1 MKIKQLEYFL
11 EKVCTIFTIPTN
23 RDFKSENPTTFP
35 QPVFHYFVGKV
46 LEIDEK
52 GITLQQ
58 WNNNKKLRSYF
69 FMQHI
74 IGISEEE
81 VLDPSRPEDAK
92 VIEDFKKINE
102 SAISKTEK
110 KYDELKKQREIINE
124 NPEIDI
130 ESLSKLSDKIKQ
142 QV

>member
-69 FMQHI
+69 FMQHVV
-74 IGISEEE
+74 GISEEE
-81 VLDPSRPEDAK
+81 VLDPNRPEDAK

-102 SAISKTEK
+102 NAISKTEK

>member
-1 MKIKQLEYFL
+1 MKIRQLEYFL

-52 GITLQQ
+52 GVTLQQ

-69 FMQHI
+69 FMQHVV
-74 IGISEEE
+74 GISEEE
-81 VLDPSRPEDAK
+81 VLDPNRPEDAK

-102 SAISKTEK
+102 NAISKTEK

>member
-1 MKIKQLEYFL
+1 MKIRQLEYFL

-52 GITLQQ
+52 GVTLQQ

-69 FMQHI
+69 FMQHVV
-74 IGISEEE
+74 GISEEE
-81 VLDPSRPEDAK
+81 VLDPNRPEDAK

-102 SAISKTEK
+102 NAISKT
-110 KYDELKKQREIINE
+110 
-124 NPEIDI
+124 
-130 ESLSKLSDKIKQ
+130 
-142 QV
+142 